1 MGLNSGLG
9 RSPRAGMAIHSS
21 ILAWRI
27 PWTEKPGGLQSLV
40 SRRVRHDWSDCGWF
54 HFPFLAQSSGV
65 LAVPL
70 LNKSP
75 MEENSWT
82 QRNNSLI
89 QPTFKNYIMFKSG
102 LFILIFLQFL
112 SLNLYFKALIF
123 TLFLLFFLSCFK
135 KCLSTKTGPKY
146 INK

>member
-1 MGLNSGLG
+1 MGSNCWPGTFSG
-9 RSPRAGMAIHSS
+9 AGMATQSG

-27 PWTEKPGGLQSLV
+27 PWMEESGGLQSMG
-40 SRRVRHDWSDCGWF
+40 SRRVRHDWSNCGWF
-54 HFPFLAQSSGV
+54 HFPVLAQSSGS

-75 MEENSWT
+75 VEENSRT

-89 QPTFKNYIMFKSG
+89 LPTFKNYIMLKSG

-112 SLNLYFKALIF
+112 SLGLYLKALIF
-123 TLFLLFFLSCFK
+123 TLFLLFF
-135 KCLSTKTGPKY
+135 
-146 INK
+146 

>member
-1 MGLNSGLG
+1 MGFLKGLSGKEPASQCRRHGFDLWSG
-9 RSPRAGMAIHSS
+9 RSPGAGMAIHSS

-27 PWTEKPGGLQSLV
+27 PWTEKPGGLQSIV
-40 SRRVRHDWSDCGWF
+40 SQRVRHDWSNSGWF
-54 HFPFLAQSSGV
+54 HFPFLAQSSGA

-70 LNKSP
+70 LHKSP
-75 MEENSWT
+75 MEKNSWT

-89 QPTFKNYIMFKSG
+89 QPTFKNYIMLKSG

-123 TLFLLFFLSCFK
+123 TLFLLFL
-135 KCLSTKTGPKY
+135 
-146 INK
+146 